1 MYALRNPFEHHS
13 EPLLPRALF
22 YRRLLSYTFI
32 AFVLVLISLGI
43 GMIGYR
49 YFEGMDWVDALLNA
63 SMILGGMG
71 PVTEL
76 HTYSGKVF
84 ASFYALFS
92 GIAFLAI
99 AGTLIAPIAHRF
111 LHRLHIEIGDDS
123 SAG

>member
-1 MYALRNPFEHHS
+1 MFAIRNPFEHHTQ
-13 EPLLPRALF
+13 PLLPRELF
-22 YRRLLSYTFI
+22 IRRLISYVFI
-32 AFVLVLISLGI
+32 ACVLITFSLGI
-43 GMIGYR
+43 GVLGYR
-49 YFEGMDWVDALLNA
+49 YFEGMGWLDALMNA

-76 HTYSGKVF
+76 HTNGGKLF

-111 LHRLHIEIGDDS
+111 LHQLHLEMGDDNT
-123 SAG
+123 